1 MCTESR
7 RRPVGLETTAE
18 DEIREGMGGPKMKI
32 HSKCDSKSL
41 KFFEQKNHDLTEVLK
56 KVLRLIHRL
65 HTIEKQGGKQF
76 QLGLLVA
83 MEMEAGKFSTGF
95 ES

>member
-41 KFFEQKNHDLTEVLK
+41 KFFEQKNHDLNCNLPGPRDPRHWK
-56 KVLRLIHRL
+56 
-65 HTIEKQGGKQF
+65 
-76 QLGLLVA
+76 GLNKDT
-83 MEMEAGKFSTGF
+83 EAG
-95 ES
+95 